1 MTIQPGLTISHYRVL
16 EPIGAGGM
24 GVIYKAEDLHL
35 ERVVALKFLPPGV
48 GADTAEGT
56 RLIQE
61 AKAAS
66 ALDHPNICTIF
77 GVDQSDEGGMFIV
90 MAYYPGETLRQR
102 VIRGSLSLQD
112 AAGLTIQLC
121 EGLAKAHSRG
131 IIHRDIKPENLIL
144 TDDGIL
150 KILDF
155 GISRFT
161 GGPGLT
167 RPGTILGTPSYMS
180 PEQVKGEQV
189 DHQSDIWAT
198 GILLFH
204 MLTAQHPF
212 SGENELSLMYAI
224 VNNPPRPILHY
235 RPNLPAQV
243 ASILDRALAKE
254 RESRYQAISEM
265 ATDLRGLLQG
275 PTTTGAF
282 SIQAPAVPSPPS
294 GKCSIAVLPFRDL
307 SPQRDQDYLCE
318 GIAEAIINR
327 LGRLPELRV
336 ISPSSVFRFQDSGR
350 GLGELATTLDVL
362 NSLDGSIQTSGDQL
376 RVTVRLTDLAD
387 STLIWSDQF
396 SGTLRDVFE
405 FQDRISKRVVEALGS
420 TPTVVSSLRSKPP
433 VTGPS
438 FPAYQHYLEGR
449 HHWNRRTVA
458 GVKRSIQ
465 SFTEA
470 IDLDSRFGLAFAGL
484 ADAYT
489 VLGMYGAFPPKEVM
503 PRAKDAA
510 QRALETDGSLAE
522 AHVSLGCVQAVF
534 DWDWDEAESSFQKAL
549 KLNPNYATA
558 HHWYAVN
565 LLTPLGRFEE
575 AVREME
581 SALHLDPISPAIVTS
596 TGLPHYFAGNLVR
609 AEECY
614 RKALDLDPNFP
625 MAHFFLAQVKAA
637 QSQFD
642 ASLEE
647 FRKALDLFGKSSNML
662 AQFASTA
669 AMGGMTAVADEAA
682 GALQQ
687 PGLGYVSPYD
697 LACVAS
703 GQGDTSRALSHL
715 EMAVEEKSYLLVYLE
730 HDPILAG
737 IRQHSRFL
745 EISRLIF
752 GSTRSATVNK

>member
-1 MTIQPGLTISHYRVL
+1 MTIQPGLTISHYRIL
-16 EPIGAGGM
+16 EPLGAGGM
-24 GVIYKAEDLHL
+24 GVIYKAEDLRL

-48 GADTAEGT
+48 GPDTAEGS

-102 VIRGSLSLQD
+102 INRGSLSLQD
-112 AAGLTIQLC
+112 AAGLTVQLC
-121 EGLAKAHSRG
+121 DGLSKAHSRG

-161 GGPGLT
+161 GTPGLT
-167 RPGTILGTPSYMS
+167 QPGTILGTPSYMS
-180 PEQVKGEQV
+180 PEQVKGETV
-189 DHQSDIWAT
+189 DQQSDIWAT
-198 GILLFH
+198 GVLLFY

-224 VNNPPRPILHY
+224 VNNPPRLILDY

-243 ASILDRALAKE
+243 AAILDRALAKE
-254 RESRYQAISEM
+254 RASRYQAITEL
-265 ATDLRGLLQG
+265 ATDLRALLPG
-275 PTTTGAF
+275 PTVTGTT
-282 SIQAPAVPSPPS
+282 SIRAPVSPAPPR

-307 SPQRDQDYLCE
+307 SPQRDQEYLCE
-318 GIAEAIINR
+318 GIAEAIITR

-336 ISPSSVFRFQDSGR
+336 ISPSSVFRFQDSGA
-350 GLGELATTLDVL
+350 GPGELATTLDVL

-376 RVTVRLTDLAD
+376 RVTVRLTDLTD
-387 STLIWSDQF
+387 SALIWSDQL

-438 FPAYQHYLEGR
+438 FPAYQRYLEGR
-449 HHWNRRTVA
+449 HHWNRRTVT

-465 SFTEA
+465 SFTES
-470 IDLDSRFGLAFAGL
+470 IDLDGRFGLAFAGL

-489 VLGMYGAFPPKEVM
+489 VLGMYGAFSPKEVM

-510 QRALETDGSLAE
+510 QRALEIDGSLAE

-534 DWDWDEAESSFQKAL
+534 DWDWEAAESSFQKAL
-549 KLNPNYATA
+549 ELNPNYATA
-558 HHWYAVN
+558 HHWYSVN
-565 LLTPLGRFEE
+565 LLTPLGRFDE
-575 AVREME
+575 AVREIE
-581 SALHLDPISPAIVTS
+581 IALQLDPISPAIVTS
-596 TGLPHYFAGNLVR
+596 TGLPHYFSGDLVR

-614 RKALDLDPNFP
+614 SKALDLDSNFP

-637 QSQFD
+637 QSRID
-642 ASLEE
+642 ESLDE
-647 FRKALDLFGKSSNML
+647 FRKALNLFGESTNML
-662 AQFASTA
+662 AQFAATA
-669 AMGGMTAVADEAA
+669 AIGGQTGVADEATA
-682 GALQQ
+682 ALRR
-687 PGLGYVSPYD
+687 PDIGYVSAYD
-697 LACVAS
+697 LACVA
-703 GQGDTSRALSHL
+703 GGRGDIDQALSQL
-715 EMAVEEKSYLLVYLE
+715 EAAVEEKSYLLVYLE
-730 HDPILAG
+730 QDPILAG
-737 IRQHSRFL
+737 IRDHPRL
-745 EISRLIF
+745 REISRLIF
-752 GSTRSATVNK
+752 NSNRSATASN